1 MLQNLKYKLRQFMIG
16 RYGMDNLSQFIGWVS
31 FVFIVIGMFSKRA
44 VFTYVT
50 LVLII
55 ILYYRTFS
63 RNISKRYAE
72 NQKYLAYTSKAR
84 AFFSNKKRY
93 LLELKTHHIYK
104 CPSCAQKIRIP
115 RGKGRIEITCPKCK
129 TKFIKN
135 S

>member
-1 MLQNLKYKLRQFMIG
+1 MIG
-16 RYGMDNLSQFIGWVS
+16 RYGMDNLSQFLGWLS
-31 FVFIVIGMFSKRA
+31 FILIVIEMFSRKA
-44 VFTYVT
+44 VLTYIT
-50 LVLII
+50 LILIV

-72 NQKYLAYTSKAR
+72 NQKYLAFTTKAR
-84 AFFSNKKRY
+84 AYLSSRKRY

-104 CPSCAQKIRIP
+104 CPSCRQKIRIP
-115 RGKGRIEITCPKCK
+115 RGKGRIEISCPKCH